1 MLLGTFDWEF
11 GGLLASTI
19 QLTWLHTTPTQLL
32 GAGKTTFASKEEY
45 WAHLASVGDLPQ
57 GFKVG
62 TSWISFTPQE
72 ANFPSRMN
80 VTIIALDVRTYGR
93 TGWNVVEK

>member
-1 MLLGTFDWEF
+1 M
-11 GGLLASTI
+11 
-19 QLTWLHTTPTQLL
+19 QLL

-45 WAHLASVGDLPQ
+45 WEHLRQVGDLPQ

-80 VTIIALDVRTYGR
+80 VTIIALDVSRMNRRKGMVR
-93 TGWNVVEK
+93 

>member
-1 MLLGTFDWEF
+1 M
-11 GGLLASTI
+11 
-19 QLTWLHTTPTQLL
+19 L

-45 WAHLASVGDLPQ
+45 WAHLESVGDLPQ

-62 TSWISFTPQE
+62 TSWIAFTPQE

-80 VTIIALDVRTYGR
+80 VTIIALDVRAC
-93 TGWNVVEK
+93 VVSVHLVWWMCGGGKEMAAL